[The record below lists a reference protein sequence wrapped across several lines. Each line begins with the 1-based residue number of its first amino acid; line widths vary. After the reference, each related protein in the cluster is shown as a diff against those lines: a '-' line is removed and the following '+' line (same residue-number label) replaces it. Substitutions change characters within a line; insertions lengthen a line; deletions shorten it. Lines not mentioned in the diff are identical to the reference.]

1 MTELY
6 LLLILMILGAII
18 ALEAKDLLSAII
30 SLGIVGFGLVLA
42 FLILQAPD
50 LAIVQI
56 VVETLS
62 LIILIAAILKTS
74 KEDTTEVFGW
84 KKACLWTGGLIF
96 LVIFMVHINQAFKL
110 LPEFGFPIM
119 RMAGHYLELG
129 LEKTGAANLVASVIL
144 DFRGYDTLGEAT
156 VLFTAVIG
164 VIVVLRKI
172 GRIK

>member
-1 MTELY
+1 MIELY
-6 LLLILMILGAII
+6 LLLILMILGAVI

-30 SLGIVGFGLVLA
+30 SLGLIGFSLVLI

-74 KEDTTEVFGW
+74 LKDTAQENGLKEKFLLG
-84 KKACLWTGGLIF
+84 GGLLF
-96 LVIFMVHINQAFKL
+96 LIIFMFFVNQAIKF
-110 LPEFGFPIM
+110 LPHFGFPLM
-119 RMAGHYLELG
+119 RMAKNYIDLG
-129 LEKTGAANLVASVIL
+129 LIKTGAVNLVAAIIL

-156 VLFTAVIG
+156 ILFTAVIG
-164 VIVVLRKI
+164 VGAVLRKI
-172 GRIK
+172 GRKK